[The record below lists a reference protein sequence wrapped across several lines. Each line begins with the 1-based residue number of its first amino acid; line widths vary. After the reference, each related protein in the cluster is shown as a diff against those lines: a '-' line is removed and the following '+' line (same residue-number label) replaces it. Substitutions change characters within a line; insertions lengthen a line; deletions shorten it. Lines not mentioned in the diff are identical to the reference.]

1 MSKPEKSGLGK
12 ANEARRKAEAFE
24 LHTLFVERSRSNA
37 DGTHA
42 NRKDKRAR
50 TREAAKRKALR
61 DFDS

>member
-1 MSKPEKSGLGK
+1 MAGLGK
-12 ANEARRKAEAFE
+12 ANEARRKAHAFE

-50 TREAAKRKALR
+50 TRSASKRKALR
-61 DFDS
+61 EDNS